1 MSSNNLF
8 RIAGIAGILSAALMA
23 FMSIGIDPS
32 SGIPPALA
40 VISAV
45 LGITLVAGLH
55 LLYRSAAPALSLA
68 ATVISVLGYLL
79 FVGSSFMQLSYPS
92 PVFVAAD
99 SAIYILGIALFSW
112 LAYRTHRMSRILA
125 AVGLVAA
132 LAGAG
137 AYVFMWV
144 TGTNFT
150 SIENLSPVLMV
161 LFFAYLIGIIV
172 WLAWTGISLLR
183 IKPEAATVQMAS
195 AAIEKPA

>member
-8 RIAGIAGILSAALMA
+8 RIAGITGILSAAFMA
-23 FMSIGIDPS
+23 FIWIGIDPS

-40 VISAV
+40 VISAM

-55 LLYRSAAPALSLA
+55 LLYRGAAPALSLA

-79 FVGSSFMQLSYPS
+79 FVGSSFMQFSYPS

-99 SAIYILGIALFSW
+99 IAIYILGIALFSR
-112 LAYRTHRMSRILA
+112 LAHRTQRMSRILA
-125 AVGLVAA
+125 VVGFLAA

-144 TGTNFT
+144 TGTNVT
-150 SIENLSPVLMV
+150 SMQDLSPVLMA
-161 LFFAYLIGIIV
+161 LFFAYLIGVIV

-183 IKPEAATVQMAS
+183 MKPEAATVQMAS
-195 AAIEKPA
+195 AA